1 MRITVFI
8 LAAALAAPTPAWA
21 SESSEPPERKLGWQ
35 RAGEVSFVASEG
47 NSESTTLGLKVRAKR
62 VWPLSDWR
70 LDLGFVL
77 AESRPRPGYAIGSLD
92 EFSLVDLEKSRDTE
106 RIYGKTRVDR
116 RLSRRFFWFLAAD
129 GEQDRP
135 ANIEHR
141 ATLSG
146 GIGTTWVER
155 EKLLLKTSYGATAT
169 DEKLGDREGNT
180 FVGYRAAYELDAR
193 FGSGAAFE
201 SDVIFDGNAD
211 RSQDFRIEAIHS
223 VTVALTPRLA
233 LKASVRASY
242 RNEPATRDV
251 TLFTADPNDPSG
263 EPAVSLGAV
272 SVPNEELDTTV
283 STSLVV
289 AF

>member
-1 MRITVFI
+1 MRITLLIFV
-8 LAAALAAPTPAWA
+8 AALATPLPARA
-21 SESSEPPERKLGWQ
+21 SEAPQSAERQLGWQ
-35 RAGEVSFVASEG
+35 RSGEFSFVASEG
-47 NSESTTLGLKVRAKR
+47 NSESTTLGVKVRTKR
-62 VWPLSDWR
+62 VWPLSSWR

-77 AESRPRPGYAIGSLD
+77 AESRPRPGYAVGSLD
-92 EFSLVDLEKSRDTE
+92 EFTLVGQEKSRDTE
-106 RIYGKTRVDR
+106 RIFGRTRVDR
-116 RLSRRFFWFLAAD
+116 LLSRRLFWFVAAD

-146 GIGTTWVER
+146 GVGTTWVER

-169 DEKLGDREGNT
+169 DEKLEDREGNT

-193 FGSGAAFE
+193 FGKGASFE
-201 SDVIFDGNAD
+201 SDFIFDGNAD
-211 RSQDFRIEAIHS
+211 RSQDFRIEAVNA
-223 VTVALTPRLA
+223 VTVPLTSRLA
-233 LKASVRASY
+233 LRASVRATY

-251 TLFTADPNDPSG
+251 TLFTADPNDPGG
-263 EPAVSLGAV
+263 EPAVSLGTV
-272 SVPNEELDTTV
+272 RVPNEELDTTV